1 MNSSAAAAAAVA
13 VAATGAVVAATAAE
27 LRFNWDVRGAAAL
40 PQLDYM
46 EDGYDLS
53 FMSEANV
60 ICRNCIK
67 LCMVYVYYDIRTI
80 VEFFS
85 CNVVNTTASKNEFLF

>member
-13 VAATGAVVAATAAE
+13 VAATAAE
-27 LRFNWDVRGAAAL
+27 LRFNWDVRGAAAAASVAAAL

-67 LCMVYVYYDIRTI
+67 LCMVCILGYLNNCRV
-80 VEFFS
+80 FS
-85 CNVVNTTASKNEFLF
+85 L

>member
-27 LRFNWDVRGAAAL
+27 LRFNWDVRGAAAAAASVATAL
-40 PQLDYM
+40 LQLDYM

-60 ICRNCIK
+60 ICRNCISFVWYICI
-67 LCMVYVYYDIRTI
+67 LGYPNNCGV
-80 VEFFS
+80 FS
-85 CNVVNTTASKNEFLF
+85 FLL

>member
-27 LRFNWDVRGAAAL
+27 LRFNWDVRGAAAAAASVAAAL

-67 LCMVYVYYDIRTI
+67 LCMVCILGYLNNCRV
-80 VEFFS
+80 FS
-85 CNVVNTTASKNEFLF
+85 L

>member
-27 LRFNWDVRGAAAL
+27 LRFNWDVRGAASASVAAAL

-67 LCMVYVYYDIRTI
+67 LCMVCILGYLNNCRV
-80 VEFFS
+80 FS
-85 CNVVNTTASKNEFLF
+85 L

>member
-1 MNSSAAAAAAVA
+1 MNSSAAAAAAFA

-27 LRFNWDVRGAAAL
+27 LRFNWDVRGAAAAAAAASVAAAL

-67 LCMVYVYYDIRTI
+67 LCMVCILGYPNNCRV
-80 VEFFS
+80 FS
-85 CNVVNTTASKNEFLF
+85 L